1 MLENAIAK
9 IKAEMDANKDN
20 SYVQV
25 VGQFLLHRLGA
36 FPECADKI
44 LAEDKTLAKSLDAM
58 QAEARKKSKG
68 TVTVLTDEEGFAIV
82 LKYFG
87 ITGSAARVNAGV
99 APAAHA
105 APTVEPVSA
114 AASWHASG
122 FDVKLDDFL

>member
-20 SYVQV
+20 SYIQV
-25 VGQFLLHRLGA
+25 VGQFLLHRVGA
-36 FPECADKI
+36 FPVCSEQI

-68 TVTVLTDEEGFAIV
+68 TVAVLTDEEGFAIV

-99 APAAHA
+99 APATHV
-105 APTVEPVSA
+105 APTAEPVSTPR
-114 AASWHASG
+114 SD
-122 FDVKLDDFL
+122 FNVKLDDFL